1 MLYPSLDELRV
12 REERPL
18 AVGGAREERRTMTD
32 YERFGEYQRMPDRG
46 TVGIALTFLFV
57 GLGLGALSALLL
69 APKSGKQM
77 RRSLRR
83 SYEDTV
89 DRIGEWGETAGKA
102 VGRGA
107 DWANT
112 AKGFARDKVA
122 PIARA
127 VRRGE

>member
-1 MLYPSLDELRV
+1 
-12 REERPL
+12 
-18 AVGGAREERRTMTD
+18 MTD
-32 YERFGEYQRMPDRG
+32 YERFGEYQRQLPDRG

-57 GLGLGALSALLL
+57 GLGVGALAALLL

-83 SYEDTV
+83 RYEDTV
-89 DRIGEWGETAGKA
+89 DTLGEWGESAGKA

-112 AKGFARDKVA
+112 AKGFAREKVA

-127 VRRGE
+127 VRRAD